1 MVGKSIKTK
10 LVTYTSLIVIG
21 VSIIFIIFLWYFVR
35 DYYYSFAHS
44 ILSNEAVYS
53 SEIYSSS
60 YSDLDLS
67 EVILQDY
74 ESFYHP
80 SRGQVQILSLSGE
93 VLLDTLG
100 NEFTGTILQDQDIID
115 AATGNL
121 GTLYTKKGPENET
134 HLSISYPLY
143 NRTSQVGMIR
153 YTVNLAD
160 LDTAVN
166 RILTLFIVLG
176 LAVIALS
183 VFVILLLSNSIITPI
198 NELTAV
204 ASRMSRGQYTIRA
217 PEEGEDEIATL
228 GRTMNTLSDS
238 IVEKEQLKNE
248 FISSISHEL
257 RTPLTSIKGWA
268 ITLKGEVE
276 EKDSL
281 LDQGLDIIEN
291 ESDRLSRM
299 VEELLD
305 FSSFVSGK
313 MRLRKESVNI
323 TNLMKAIVTQLTP
336 RAQSFDISMK
346 LHYDEE
352 KIYAEID
359 KNRIKQVVI
368 NIIDNSIKFTPAGGL
383 IEVNVSE
390 NENNVFLSIRDTGM
404 GISEE
409 EIRRVTQ
416 KFYKGSHNE
425 SHIGLGLSISEEIIQ
440 LHGGKFVIESILGKE
455 TVVSIELPKEVV

>member
-1 MVGKSIKTK
+1 MFNKSIRSK
-10 LVTYTSLIVIG
+10 LVAYTSFIVIG
-21 VSIIFIIFLWYFVR
+21 VSVIFVGFLFYFVR

-44 ILSNEAVYS
+44 LLANEAAYA

-74 ESFYHP
+74 ETFYDT
-80 SRGQVQILSLSGE
+80 SKGQVQVLNLSGE
-93 VLLDTLG
+93 VLLDTLS
-100 NEFTGTILQDQDIID
+100 NAYTGTLLQDEDIVT
-115 AATGNL
+115 AASGNL
-121 GTLYTKKGPENET
+121 GTSYSTQGEDNDT
-134 HLSISYPLY
+134 YLSVSYPLY
-143 NRTSQVGMIR
+143 NRTNQVGIIR
-153 YTVNLAD
+153 YTVNLGE
-160 LDTAVN
+160 LDQAVA
-166 RILTLFIVLG
+166 RILIVFVVFG
-176 LAVIALS
+176 L
-183 VFVILLLSNSIITPI
+183 FVILLSLLVIVLLSNSISTPI
-198 NELTAV
+198 KQLTGI
-204 ASRMSRGQYTIRA
+204 ASRMSRGQYSIRA
-217 PEEGEDEIATL
+217 PEDGQDEIAAL
-228 GRTMNTLSDS
+228 GRTMNTLSES

-281 LDQGLDIIEN
+281 MDQGLDIIEN

-313 MRLRKESVNI
+313 MKMRKEIVNI
-323 TNLMKAIVTQLTP
+323 TDLMKAIVTQLTP
-336 RAQSFDISMK
+336 RANSFQIQMK
-346 LHYDEE
+346 LHYEEE
-352 KIYAEID
+352 KIYVEID
-359 KNRIKQVVI
+359 ENRIKQVII

-383 IEVNVSE
+383 IEVKVSQ
-390 NENNVFLSIRDTGM
+390 NDTHVLLSVRDTGM

-416 KFYKGSHNE
+416 KFYKGSHSE
-425 SHIGLGLSISEEIIQ
+425 SHIGLGLSISEEIVQ
-440 LHGGKFVIESILGKE
+440 LHGGTLRIESILGEE
-455 TVVSIELPKEVV
+455 TTVFIELPKEAQ